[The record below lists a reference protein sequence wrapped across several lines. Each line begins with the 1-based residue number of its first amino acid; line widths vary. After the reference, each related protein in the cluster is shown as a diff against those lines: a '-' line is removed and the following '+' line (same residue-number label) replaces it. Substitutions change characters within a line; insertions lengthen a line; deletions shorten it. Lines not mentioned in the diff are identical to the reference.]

1 MKVKELI
8 AVLSTFNPDAL
19 VVGYC
24 KYSEDDFLVGDVVT
38 DKVVDMGYSD
48 GFTKEY
54 CLDSFYCEGE
64 SVCRNMPLGTEV
76 VVIH

>member
-1 MKVKELI
+1 M
-8 AVLSTFNPDAL
+8 
-19 VVGYC
+19 
-24 KYSEDDFLVGDVVT
+24 GDVVT

-64 SVCRNMPLGTEV
+64 SVCSNMPLGTEV

>member
-1 MKVKELI
+1 MTVKELI
-8 AVLSTFNPDAL
+8 TALSACNPEAK

-24 KYSEDDFLVGDVVT
+24 NRSEDDFWVQNVVT
-38 DKVVDMGYSD
+38 DRVVDMGYSD

-54 CLDSFYCEGE
+54 CLDSFYCEGD
-64 SVCRNMPLGTEV
+64 SVCSREPLGTEV